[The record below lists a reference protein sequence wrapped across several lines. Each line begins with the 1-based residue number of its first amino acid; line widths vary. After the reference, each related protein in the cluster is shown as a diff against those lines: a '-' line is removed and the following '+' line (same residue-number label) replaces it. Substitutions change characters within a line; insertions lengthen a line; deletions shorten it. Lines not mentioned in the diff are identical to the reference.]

1 MSNQPT
7 TDDLNLIETVFD
19 NSPTM
24 LCLIDGNAKIIK
36 ANKEFRNTTNW
47 EISHTDKPT
56 GIGDIFGC
64 INALSNENGCGFS
77 TSCNECKIKLSLIT
91 AYTTCE
97 NISNLEVKIPI
108 QKNGTR
114 DDILFKISISRIEIA
129 NNIYVLLSLVDIT
142 KSRRTEQEHEVLNE
156 IIRGVTSTSNLDELL
171 KLIHESIKKI
181 IYAENCFIAL
191 KDEKS
196 DLFNFPY
203 FVDQYD
209 EVPPPTSLGR
219 SCTAYVFRTKTPLL
233 LDTDLFD
240 KLVAAGEVEL
250 IGSPSPSWLGVPLQ
264 TPTKTIG
271 VLVVQHYSISCLYL
285 NSDVSFLHSI
295 CSQVAAAIE
304 SKRMEDALKKER
316 RLLKTL
322 IDNIPDSIYSK
333 DINCNKTLANKAD
346 VMNADV
352 KNENELIGKND
363 FDFYEKELAEKFFRD
378 DMTVINTG
386 LPILNREE
394 YVLNNQGDK
403 KWLLTSKIPLK
414 DEEDN
419 VIGLVGIG
427 RDITLRKRYEEAL
440 NESENRLNV
449 IIESTLDGILAV
461 DGNGKIIRTNKRFA
475 ELWRIPQSI
484 IEEGNDELL
493 LACVLEQLAD
503 PNEFITKVQE
513 LYSTNKY
520 DLDTIYF
527 KDGRV
532 FERYTAP
539 MVSNESSIGRV
550 WSFRDITERERAEQ
564 ALKEVN
570 EELILSKNTIE
581 DSLFERNQIISEL
594 SETKDKLEKLN
605 SEKDKFFS
613 IIAHDLKSPFQ
624 GFINLTELMAEDIND
639 FTLDE
644 LTQLSKEIHK
654 NSKNL
659 FKLLQNLLEWAQ
671 MQKGTYKWEP
681 QRFNLFDTITENI
694 EVLKNRADQK
704 GIILVMDCPNDIF
717 VFADIAMINSVFRNL
732 LSNALKFTNHDG
744 KVTISASIEKNQC
757 MVAVKDSGIGM
768 TEIQLSKLFKIEE
781 KVGQIGTDGE
791 ESTGLGLLLCK
802 EFVEKNGGSISV
814 ESKIDCGSTF
824 KFTLPLTI
832 ANA

>member
-1 MSNQPT
+1 M
-7 TDDLNLIETVFD
+7 
-19 NSPTM
+19 
-24 LCLIDGNAKIIK
+24 DGNAKIIK
-36 ANKEFRNTTNW
+36 ANKEFRNSTKW
-47 EISHTDKPT
+47 EISFTDKPT
-56 GIGDIFGC
+56 GIGDVFGC
-64 INALSNENGCGFS
+64 INALSNENGCGS
-77 TSCNECKIKLSLIT
+77 NIRCHECRIKLSLIA
-91 AYTTCE
+91 AYSTCE
-97 NISNLEVKIPI
+97 NNSNLEAIIPI
-108 QKNGTR
+108 QNNGAR
-114 DDILFKISISRIEIA
+114 NDILFKISISRIEIA
-129 NNIYVLLSLVDIT
+129 NSIYVLLSLVDIT
-142 KSRRTEQEHEVLNE
+142 ERRRTEQEHEVLNE
-156 IIRGVTSTSNLDELL
+156 IVRGVTSTSNLDDLL
-171 KLIHESIKKI
+171 RLIHESIKKI

-191 KDEKS
+191 KDENS

-219 SCTAYVFRTKTPLL
+219 SCTAYVFRNKTPLL

-240 KLVAAGEVEL
+240 KLVATGEVEL

-271 VLVVQHYSISCLYL
+271 VLVVQHYSISGLYL
-285 NSDVSFLHSI
+285 NTDVSFLHSI
-295 CSQVAAAIE
+295 CSQAAAAIE
-304 SKRMEDALKKER
+304 SKRMDDALKKER
-316 RLLKTL
+316 RLLRTL

-333 DINCNKTLANKAD
+333 DLNCNKILANKAD
-346 VMNADV
+346 VKNTGV
-352 KNENELIGKND
+352 KSEKELIGKND
-363 FDFYEKELAEKFFRD
+363 FDFYEKDLAEKFFKD

-394 YVLNNQGDK
+394 YVVNNHRDK

-414 DEEDN
+414 DDYDN

-427 RDITLRKRYEEAL
+427 RDITIRKRYEEAL

-449 IIESTLDGILAV
+449 IIESTLDGILAI

-484 IEEGNDELL
+484 IEEGNGESLF
-493 LACVLEQLAD
+493 AYALEQLSD

-513 LYSTNKY
+513 LYSTDKY
-520 DLDTIYF
+520 DLDRIYF

-539 MVSNESSIGRV
+539 IVINESSVGRV

-564 ALKEVN
+564 VLREVN
-570 EELILSKNTIE
+570 EELILSKDTIE

-594 SETKDKLEKLN
+594 SETKEKLEKLN
-605 SEKDKFFS
+605 AEKDKFFS

-644 LTQLSKEIHK
+644 LTNLSKEIHK
-654 NSKNL
+654 NAKRI

-671 MQKGTYKWEP
+671 MQKGTTKWDP
-681 QRFNLFDTITENI
+681 QSINLLETLTENI

-704 GIILVMDCPNDIF
+704 EIILVVDCPNDIF
-717 VFADIAMINSVFRNL
+717 VFADNAMINSVIRNL
-732 LSNALKFTNHDG
+732 LSNAVKFTKHGGN
-744 KVTISASIEKNQC
+744 VTVSALIEKDQC
-757 MVAVKDSGIGM
+757 TVAVKDSGIGM

-802 EFVEKNGGSISV
+802 EFVEKNGGAIWV
-814 ESKIDCGSTF
+814 ESKIDCGSIF
-824 KFTLPLTI
+824 QFTLPIALTSTVVI
-832 ANA
+832 E